1 VHVHL
6 DSLAEYGFMLNH
18 PCRDFAS
25 LPGFGEGSDDDGE
38 TPVAA
43 AQGNSGFVRQ
53 GKRSAGGP
61 SRLAASPGRRGSLS
75 PVRETRVAAACGGY
89 ERSTLEEVWTS
100 PEAFQAA
107 VAPFGDGPSR
117 RVDGQRVPRGV
128 GAAALALAWNRQTEA
143 MGRAVLD
150 AHGSVLEDAM
160 PVLARAMSVA
170 ADSAVAFDLVFQE
183 VERLRR
189 VASVPPSPVRFDA
202 GDILGRRL
210 SRDEEGKEEPP
221 RNMRRRSSSVDG
233 GSRGPARN

>member
-1 VHVHL
+1 
-6 DSLAEYGFMLNH
+6 MLNH

-43 AQGNSGFVRQ
+43 AQGSGGFFRQ
-53 GKRSAGGP
+53 GTRSAGGP
-61 SRLAASPGRRGSLS
+61 SRLAASPSRRGSLS
-75 PVRETRVAAACGGY
+75 PVRETRVAATCGGH
-89 ERSTLEEVWTS
+89 ERSTLEEVLTS

-117 RVDGQRVPRGV
+117 RIDGQRVPRGV

-170 ADSAVAFDLVFQE
+170 ANSAVAFDLVFQE
-183 VERLRR
+183 V
-189 VASVPPSPVRFDA
+189 
-202 GDILGRRL
+202 
-210 SRDEEGKEEPP
+210 
-221 RNMRRRSSSVDG
+221 
-233 GSRGPARN
+233 